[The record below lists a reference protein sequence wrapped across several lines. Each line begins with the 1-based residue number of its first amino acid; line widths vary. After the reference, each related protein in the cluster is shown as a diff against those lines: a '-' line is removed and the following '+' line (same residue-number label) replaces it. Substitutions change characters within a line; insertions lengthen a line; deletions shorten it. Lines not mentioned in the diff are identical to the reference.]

1 MAKTLTQVCNMLI
14 EYPSTERAARVAA
27 REWFQSTTRLTAAQ
41 FRDMKLSEHSSR
53 HDDAAVEY
61 LVRQDT
67 FRRAFAAEVGKI
79 LVDEGRLNA
88 NTP

>member
-1 MAKTLTQVCNMLI
+1 MTQVCKMLI
-14 EYPSTERAARVAA
+14 EYPSTERAARLAA
-27 REWFQSTTRLTAAQ
+27 REWFQSSTRLSAAQ
-41 FRDMKLSEHSSR
+41 FRDMKLSEYSTR
-53 HDDAAVEY
+53 QDDSAVEY
-61 LVRQDT
+61 LVRQDA

>member
-1 MAKTLTQVCNMLI
+1 MLI
-14 EYPSTERAARVAA
+14 EYPSTERAARLTA
-27 REWFQSTTRLTAAQ
+27 RRWFQSTPRLTAAQ
-41 FRDMKLSEHSSR
+41 FRDLKLCEHSSR

-67 FRRAFAAEVGKI
+67 FRHAFAAEVGKI